1 MIKQFT
7 FVNRGSDVSTAAFE
21 TQVHDVFAG
30 RADAPSQVRPLRA
43 ALCTVLSREGPPPRH
58 DGVSIEWFEDGP
70 HLERFEEWRSD
81 AEPTVGDIAPGA
93 GPGPGQVI
101 VGQLIVVASE
111 VVQRGAEWL
120 ETRWRAGGAK
130 FKHMAIA
137 RRASHLTPAEFS
149 QRWQAHAGTV
159 SRARASGD
167 LVIRDDVRGSAY
179 VQDHPLLRD
188 DGAWAYDAINEAYFD
203 DPDGLRRRA
212 MWFEE
217 NVGREAQ
224 QELVGDRWF
233 LCVREDV
240 LHTEC

>member
-7 FVNRGSDVSTAAFE
+7 FVNRRADVSAATFE
-21 TQVHDVFAG
+21 TQVHDVFG
-30 RADAPSQVRPLRA
+30 HRADAPSAVRPRRA
-43 ALCTVLSREGPPPRH
+43 VLCTVLPGEGQPPRH
-58 DGVSIEWFEDGP
+58 DGISIEWFADDA

-81 AEPTVGDIAPGA
+81 AGPVGDIAPIA
-93 GPGPGQVI
+93 GTGPGQI
-101 VGQLIVVASE
+101 VVVASE
-111 VVQRGAEWL
+111 VVRRGAEWL

-137 RRASHLTPAEFS
+137 RRAGHLTPAEFS
-149 QRWQAHAGTV
+149 HRWHAHAGTV
-159 SRARASGD
+159 SRGGASGD
-167 LVIRDDVRGSAY
+167 LVIPDDVRGLAY

-188 DGAWAYDAINEAYFD
+188 DGASAYDAINEAYFD

-217 NVGREAQ
+217 NVGRYAQ
-224 QELVGDRWF
+224 QELVRDRWF

-240 LHTEC
+240 LHAEHRREP